1 MRVIIAD
8 DHPAV
13 LFGLAEMLRHRRARI
28 RVEAEAHCGKDLL
41 DKLKSNPCDLLI
53 TDFSMPHEAD
63 SEDGLALLRKLRRN
77 YPKLPILVLT
87 MIDNPELIH
96 GTTRLG
102 IQGVVNKAAVA
113 TELFTAIDT
122 VMAGRL
128 YMSERTRRQWL
139 ELSSGRRGGVVST
152 REIEIIRLLAS
163 GLTVSE
169 IARRSD
175 RSVTTVSSQKR
186 AAMKKLGLSSEVQLF
201 EYARTQGLV

>member
-13 LFGLAEMLRHRRARI
+13 LLGLAEMLRYRGATF

-41 DKLKSNPCDLLI
+41 DKLKCNPCDLLI
-53 TDFSMPHEAD
+53 TDFSMPNEAD
-63 SEDGLALLRKLRRN
+63 SDDGLALLRKLRSN

-87 MIDNPELIH
+87 MIDNAELIH
-96 GTTRLG
+96 STMRLG

-122 VMAGRL
+122 VMEGRP
-128 YMSERTRRQWL
+128 YMSERTRQQLL
-139 ELSSGRRGGVVST
+139 EFSSGRRGGLLSN
-152 REIEIIRLLAS
+152 REIEVIRLLAS

-169 IARRSD
+169 LARRSNK
-175 RSVTTVSSQKR
+175 SVTTISSQKR